1 MVALERPVPRM
12 ISVSE
17 RPILLAATISRI
29 SAYLVRIPR
38 GLFRLSLG
46 NVMFQIVKTV
56 FDLIVYCMRVTSRKD
71 RPYARGT
78 TTPVTHARNH
88 AKEHQDISSAA
99 DDLSN

>member
-29 SAYLVRIPR
+29 SAYLARIPR

-56 FDLIVYCMRVTSRKD
+56 FDLIVYRMRVTSRKGPTL
-71 RPYARGT
+71 RARHGDT
-78 TTPVTHARNH
+78 RYER
-88 AKEHQDISSAA
+88 AKPRQGAA
-99 DDLSN
+99 GYFFGG